1 MYHVYWVHD
10 SDLHITKRPTLKEAE
25 WDLMVHKELYGNKAW
40 IVKEEQATTPATRSS
55 QPLITFSEV
64 TGV

>member
-10 SDLHITKRPTLKEAE
+10 QDLHITKRDTLEEAE
-25 WDLMVHKELYGNKAW
+25 WDLMVHKELYGHRAW
-40 IVKEEQATTPATRSS
+40 LVTEKQATTPATRSS
-55 QPLITFSEV
+55 QPPMQVSGV

>member
-10 SDLHITKRPTLKEAE
+10 QDLHVTKRDTLKEAE

-40 IVKEEQATTPATRSS
+40 ISKEVDVTTTATRSS
-55 QPLITFSEV
+55 QPTMTFSEV
-64 TGV
+64 VGV